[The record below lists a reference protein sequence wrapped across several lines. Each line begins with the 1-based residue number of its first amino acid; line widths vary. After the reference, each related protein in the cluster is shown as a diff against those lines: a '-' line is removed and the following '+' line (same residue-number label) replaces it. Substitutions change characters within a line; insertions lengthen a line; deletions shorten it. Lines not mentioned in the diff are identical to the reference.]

1 MTTCQPP
8 TTSNQNM
15 HIKQVEKALAARFG
29 WQTGDVW
36 RDKLIDAIGQ
46 KSARL
51 RIDERTY
58 CQSAVHSFSELQAL
72 AEFVINS
79 ETRFFRDE
87 QQFAQLQQN
96 IVPQL
101 LESRAAERTLNV
113 WSAACSTGEEA
124 YSVAILIR
132 QQLPASENWRVNV
145 MATDLRGQ
153 AIITAAQGRYS
164 ASALSLL
171 NPEWRARYFVR
182 SEANGHEA
190 AYTIVPEIK
199 KLVTFRRANLYDQDF
214 WKAFHQQF
222 DLILCNH
229 LLLHFHALAVKQTVE
244 KFVKVLRSDG
254 YFAVMKGEAIYV
266 DHSQLKAL
274 PAYNSPFFKKL

>member
-1 MTTCQPP
+1 
-8 TTSNQNM
+8 M
-15 HIKQVEKALAARFG
+15 HIKKVEKALAACFG

-36 RDKLIDAIGQ
+36 RDKLIVAIGQ
-46 KSARL
+46 KAERL
-51 RIDERTY
+51 RIDERAY
-58 CQSAVHSFSELQAL
+58 CQNAVQSFSELQAL

-79 ETRFFRDE
+79 ETRFFRDV
-87 QQFAQLQQN
+87 QQFETLEQT

-101 LESRAAERTLNV
+101 IQARGAERTLNV

-124 YSVAILIR
+124 YSIAILIR
-132 QQLPASENWRVNV
+132 QQLPASETWRVNV

-153 AIITAAQGRYS
+153 AIITAAQGRYV
-164 ASALSLL
+164 ASALSML
-171 NPEWRARYFVR
+171 NPEWRSRYFVKN
-182 SEANGHEA
+182 EANGHEA
-190 AYTIVPEIK
+190 SYTIVPEIK

-244 KFVKVLRSDG
+244 KFVRVLRPQG
-254 YFAVMKGEAIYV
+254 YFAVMKGEAMYV
-266 DHSQLKAL
+266 DHPLLKAQTGY
-274 PAYNSPFFKKL
+274 PNPFFKKL